1 MLRDVIRAYTSS
13 DNDPFDRGHEFGQV
27 HATQVATN
35 VRIYRDMFQRHG
47 GTNID
52 LVDLGTQALKAIEAW
67 APELADEITG
77 IAEGAHLPVTDI
89 AAINARTEILAMLD
103 GRPRSEC
110 SAVVLLGEDPDS
122 APVAV
127 QTWDWTRE
135 MAEGWLVWTIEHPD
149 GKTVH
154 TLTEYGVVGKI
165 GVNSAG
171 LGLLFTRLHHEDDG
185 VQETIG
191 LPVHVAARRVL
202 DECVTVTSAAYLL
215 ASADVSASSS
225 LNLVSYG
232 VAEGKAAITAEL
244 HPGGPG
250 WSTPEDDGMLVHTNH
265 FLDPRVAPYDPFPR
279 QHPGTLIRRDLLRR
293 GLRGQTAKPDADGVR
308 EVMSRHAG
316 GVCHHTA
323 PGHDDDHIT
332 LATVELDLPNGEL
345 VAMDGGPCGSRTW

>member
-1 MLRDVIRAYTSS
+1 MIRAYTSTDS
-13 DNDPFDRGHEFGQV
+13 DPLERGHEFGRV
-27 HATQVATN
+27 HATQVAHT
-35 VRIYRDMFQRHG
+35 VAVYQDMFQQHG

-67 APELADEITG
+67 APELAEEITG
-77 IAEGAHLPVTDI
+77 IAEGARLPVTDI

-110 SAVVLLGEDPDS
+110 SAVVLLGDDPDS
-122 APVAV
+122 PPVAL

-135 MAEGWLVWTIEHPD
+135 MAEGWLVWTIEHPN
-149 GKTVH
+149 GRTVH

-165 GVNSAG
+165 GVNSGG

-185 VQETIG
+185 QDGIG

-202 DECVTVTSAAYLL
+202 DECESVTSAAYLL
-215 ASADVSASSS
+215 AGAEVSASSS

-232 VAEGKAAITAEL
+232 EEEGKAAITAEL

-250 WSTPEDDGMLVHTNH
+250 WSTPEDNGMLVHTNH

-293 GLRGQTAKPDADGVR
+293 GLRRQAAKPHADVVR

-316 GVCHHTA
+316 GVCHHRA
-323 PGHDDDHIT
+323 PGADDDHIT
-332 LATVELDLPNGEL
+332 LATVELDLPNGALIAEE
-345 VAMDGGPCGSRTW
+345 GGPCGSRTW